1 MPQKGAKTSTA
12 MNDLELNIDNIMDNI
27 ENGLKFQD
35 KNLSSIL
42 DSEKSMQIAIK
53 AQHEKNIQFFE
64 GMLKKTLIE
73 LTAKH
78 GYSQHEITYSKST
91 FLKTQKQLRNIKDR
105 IFQMKA
111 CLSDVQAFVGMKLM
125 TGSVNTEKEE
135 IKSLVSD
142 MSSFVLTFEANLKI
156 KTIIENIETYGTTT
170 MTISNSCVTFVE
182 IKLEQAQ
189 LKTTSV
195 NTVEGTKIEQR

>member
-1 MPQKGAKTSTA
+1 MKT
-12 MNDLELNIDNIMDNI
+12 
-27 ENGLKFQD
+27 
-35 KNLSSIL
+35 
-42 DSEKSMQIAIK
+42 
-53 AQHEKNIQFFE
+53 
-64 GMLKKTLIE
+64 
-73 LTAKH
+73 
-78 GYSQHEITYSKST
+78 
-91 FLKTQKQLRNIKDR
+91 
-105 IFQMKA
+105 

-135 IKSLVSD
+135 VKSLVSD

-156 KTIIENIETYGTTT
+156 KTIIENIQTYGTTT

-182 IKLEQAQ
+182 IKVEQAQ